1 MGEFGKNN
9 ELFLRQETTIAQI
22 KSEKEKIDLNAR
34 IEGLKSVIRSDT
46 TVFYEGCLL
55 EKRYGR
61 EDQIDLGDYGST
73 SNYVNNYFLN
83 LFFECGGYKSEEG
96 EPLTVDSLIRDVK
109 RSGDLRPILVYE
121 GKDNSSAEFYSFAG
135 KNNDAFHSLLVNVSD
150 NLRGEMIAK
159 FYETPAIGWVK
170 TINEAIS
177 QQKDLVVM
185 SQGVYKIAPE
195 ELQGIEVGK
204 ELELFV
210 KMLGLVPVE
219 KEIKIDSKD
228 EVTNESG
235 EGNYMVIKTNK
246 DKVAFLIE
254 PQDGGIDE
262 KKVNISV
269 CLDIEKMSGR
279 SETDRF
285 VTSKT
290 AEEIMDLLD
299 KAGVK
304 VSDQVL
310 NYISEGSLNR
320 GKVNP
325 EFSPRYGN
333 GYAELTRLISYG
345 IGLQDR
351 EEIINRLF
359 SKFDESGWEKT
370 KTERDKLG
378 GPSKLV
384 FEMIDDLIDP
394 ERNQKKS
401 DYDFFKSNFSV
412 RDGSCK
418 DIEFYY
424 EMALERG
431 KFKEDNDFFYQETY
445 GARPSAITRREIM
458 VGGVRLPKGF
468 LCRVSEEGV
477 EPLRPTMFCFS
488 KEEAIDAYGKQ
499 YWDIYENNSKK
510 LGRLIEMSNQGLIF

>member
-1 MGEFGKNN
+1 MGEFGKNS

-22 KSEKEKIDLNAR
+22 RSDKEKVDLNAR
-34 IEGLKSVIRSDT
+34 IDGLKNIIRSES
-46 TVFYEGCLL
+46 VGFYEGCLL
-55 EKRYGR
+55 SRRREF
-61 EDQIDLGDYGST
+61 EDQISWGDYGNVDS
-73 SNYVNNYFLN
+73 YVDNYFLN
-83 LFFECGGYKSEEG
+83 LFFKCGGYRSEDGELLTIDSLRRDARKSE
-96 EPLTVDSLIRDVK
+96 
-109 RSGDLRPILVYE
+109 DLDPRLVYK
-121 GKDNSSAEFYSFAG
+121 GKDGSTAEFHFFAG
-135 KNNDAFHSLLVNVSD
+135 GDECNFQSSFIDINS
-150 NLRGEMIAK
+150 NLREEMITK
-159 FYETPAIGWVK
+159 FYETPAIRWIK
-170 TINEAIS
+170 TINEAID
-177 QQKDLVVM
+177 QQKEVIAM
-185 SQGVYKIAPE
+185 SRGVYKIAPE
-195 ELQGIEVGK
+195 ELQGIETGE

-210 KMLGLVPVE
+210 RMLELVPVE
-219 KEIKIDSKD
+219 KEIDSKG
-228 EVTNESG
+228 EATNESG

-246 DKVAFLIE
+246 NKVAFLIE
-254 PQDGGIDE
+254 PQDEGIDE

-269 CLDIEKMSGR
+269 WLDIEKMSGR

-290 AEEIMDLLD
+290 AEEIMGLLD
-299 KAGVK
+299 KAGIK

-310 NYISEGSLNR
+310 NYVSEGSLNR
-320 GKVNP
+320 GKVSP

-333 GYAELTRLISYG
+333 GYAELTRLISHSV
-345 IGLQDR
+345 GLQDR
-351 EEIINRLF
+351 KEIIDRLF

-370 KTERDKLG
+370 KTEREKLG

-384 FEMIDDLIDP
+384 FRMIDDLIDSD
-394 ERNQKKS
+394 RNQKTS
-401 DYDFFKSNFSV
+401 DYDFFKSNFSM

-431 KFKEDNDFFYQETY
+431 KFREDSDFFYQETY
-445 GARPSAITRREIM
+445 STRPSAITRREI
-458 VGGVRLPKGF
+458 VVDGVKLPKGF

-510 LGRLIEMSNQGLIF
+510 LGRLIEMSSQGLIF